1 MSADFIEAVLE
12 GRQAAAET
20 MESLKLPPRWGGEKR
35 EDRLL
40 RRRLEQ
46 MRQDPSLRPWL
57 LRAMVTRTPDRT
69 MIGFIN
75 FHGRPDRRNAAEL
88 GYTVMPEFRRRGH
101 ATEAVKGMMDWAVR
115 EHGVTL
121 FIVSIS
127 PDNAPSLAMA
137 GKLGFLQVGTQMD
150 EEDGLELVL
159 ELRR

>member
-20 MESLKLPPRWGGEKR
+20 MESLKLPPGWGSGEDDGR
-35 EDRLL
+35 IL
-40 RRRLEQ
+40 RRRLKQ
-46 MRQDPSLRPWL
+46 MREDPSLQPWL
-57 LRAMVTRTPDRT
+57 ARAMVMRTPDRT
-69 MIGFIN
+69 MTGFIN
-75 FHGRPDRRNAAEL
+75 FHGRPDSRNAVEL
-88 GYTVMPEFRRRGH
+88 GYTVVPEFRRRGY
-101 ATEAVKGMMDWAVR
+101 ATEAVKGMMDWVVR

-137 GKLGFLQVGTQMD
+137 RKLGFAQVGTQMD